1 MNDLTHFNKR
11 SPIFIIIL
19 GSLTAIGALSIDMFL
34 PGLPDIRH
42 DFQTTTSNAQLT
54 LSMFM
59 IGLAFGNLF
68 AGPIS
73 DSTGRR
79 KPLIIAMIIFT
90 LASLGIVFVHNIWLM
105 VALRFLQGVTG
116 GAAAVISRAIAS
128 DMYSG
133 NELTKFMAL
142 LMLVNGIAPVVAP
155 TIGGIILNYS
165 VWRMVF
171 VILTIFGFV
180 MVIGSLLKVPESL
193 TVTNRE
199 SSSGLKTMFKNFKI
213 LLKTPRFVLPMLIQ
227 GMTFVILFTYISAS
241 PFIIQKIY
249 GMTAIQFS
257 WMFAG
262 IGITLIISSQ
272 LTGYLVDFI
281 DSQKLMRGM
290 TMIQIIGVI
299 LVTIVLLNHWNFWI
313 LAIGFIILIAPV
325 TGVATLGFTIAM
337 DESSSGRGSSSSLLG
352 LVQFL
357 FGGVASPL
365 VGVKGEDNPIPYII
379 IIIATAVILIIL
391 QIKEKNVF
399 FKESDT
405 LVSGLLLYFKRYF
418 FIFFQ
423 KIYTKKID
431 FL

>member
-1 MNDLTHFNKR
+1 MNDLTYFNKR

-227 GMTFVILFTYISAS
+227 GMTFVLLFTYISAS
-241 PFIIQKIY
+241 PFIVQKIY

-391 QIKEKNVF
+391 QIYNMRVF
-399 FKESDT
+399 KT
-405 LVSGLLLYFKRYF
+405 NR
-418 FIFFQ
+418 
-423 KIYTKKID
+423 
-431 FL
+431 

>member
-128 DMYSG
+128 DMYSV
-133 NELTKFMAL
+133 TKFMAL

-357 FGGVASPL
+357 FGGIASPL

-391 QIKEKNVF
+391 QIYNMKVF
-399 FKESDT
+399 KT
-405 LVSGLLLYFKRYF
+405 NR
-418 FIFFQ
+418 
-423 KIYTKKID
+423 
-431 FL
+431 

>member
-116 GAAAVISRAIAS
+116 GAAAAVISRAIAS

-357 FGGVASPL
+357 FGGIASPL

-391 QIKEKNVF
+391 QIYNMKVF
-399 FKESDT
+399 KT
-405 LVSGLLLYFKRYF
+405 NR
-418 FIFFQ
+418 
-423 KIYTKKID
+423 
-431 FL
+431 

>member
-1 MNDLTHFNKR
+1 MNDLKRFNKR

-171 VILTIFGFV
+171 VILTIFGIV

-213 LLKTPRFVLPMLIQ
+213 LLKTPRFCI
-227 GMTFVILFTYISAS
+227 TNAHSRYDICN
-241 PFIIQKIY
+241 IIY
-249 GMTAIQFS
+249 
-257 WMFAG
+257 
-262 IGITLIISSQ
+262 
-272 LTGYLVDFI
+272 
-281 DSQKLMRGM
+281 
-290 TMIQIIGVI
+290 
-299 LVTIVLLNHWNFWI
+299 
-313 LAIGFIILIAPV
+313 
-325 TGVATLGFTIAM
+325 
-337 DESSSGRGSSSSLLG
+337 
-352 LVQFL
+352 
-357 FGGVASPL
+357 
-365 VGVKGEDNPIPYII
+365 
-379 IIIATAVILIIL
+379 
-391 QIKEKNVF
+391 
-399 FKESDT
+399 
-405 LVSGLLLYFKRYF
+405 LYFCVSVYYSKNLWHDCNT
-418 FIFFQ
+418 I
-423 KIYTKKID
+423 
-431 FL
+431 

>member
-1 MNDLTHFNKR
+1 MNDLTYFNKR

-213 LLKTPRFVLPMLIQ
+213 LLKTPRFVLPMLTQ

-249 GMTAIQFS
+249 GMTTIQFS

-391 QIKEKNVF
+391 QIYNMRVF
-399 FKESDT
+399 KT
-405 LVSGLLLYFKRYF
+405 NR
-418 FIFFQ
+418 
-423 KIYTKKID
+423 
-431 FL
+431 

>member
-1 MNDLTHFNKR
+1 MNDLTYFNKR

-79 KPLIIAMIIFT
+79 KPLIIAMIIYT

-227 GMTFVILFTYISAS
+227 GMTFVLLFTYISAS

-391 QIKEKNVF
+391 QIYNMRVF
-399 FKESDT
+399 KT
-405 LVSGLLLYFKRYF
+405 NR
-418 FIFFQ
+418 
-423 KIYTKKID
+423 
-431 FL
+431 

>member
-1 MNDLTHFNKR
+1 MNDLTYFNKR

-116 GAAAVISRAIAS
+116 GATAVISRAIAS

-227 GMTFVILFTYISAS
+227 GMTFVLLFTYISAS

-391 QIKEKNVF
+391 QIYNMRVF
-399 FKESDT
+399 KT
-405 LVSGLLLYFKRYF
+405 NR
-418 FIFFQ
+418 
-423 KIYTKKID
+423 
-431 FL
+431 

>member
-1 MNDLTHFNKR
+1 MNDLTYFNKR

-73 DSTGRR
+73 DSTGHR

-213 LLKTPRFVLPMLIQ
+213 LLKTPRFVLPMLTQ

-391 QIKEKNVF
+391 QIYNMRVF
-399 FKESDT
+399 KT
-405 LVSGLLLYFKRYF
+405 NR
-418 FIFFQ
+418 
-423 KIYTKKID
+423 
-431 FL
+431 

>member
-1 MNDLTHFNKR
+1 MNDLTYFNKR

-79 KPLIIAMIIFT
+79 RPLIIAMIIFT

-227 GMTFVILFTYISAS
+227 GMTFVLLFTYISAS

-391 QIKEKNVF
+391 QIYNMRVF
-399 FKESDT
+399 KT
-405 LVSGLLLYFKRYF
+405 NR
-418 FIFFQ
+418 
-423 KIYTKKID
+423 
-431 FL
+431 

>member
-1 MNDLTHFNKR
+1 MNDLTYFNKR

-227 GMTFVILFTYISAS
+227 GMTFVLLFTYISAS

-313 LAIGFIILIAPV
+313 LAIGFIILIAQV

-391 QIKEKNVF
+391 QIYNMRVF
-399 FKESDT
+399 KT
-405 LVSGLLLYFKRYF
+405 NR
-418 FIFFQ
+418 
-423 KIYTKKID
+423 
-431 FL
+431 

>member
-1 MNDLTHFNKR
+1 MNDLTYFNKR

-180 MVIGSLLKVPESL
+180 MVIVSLLKVPESL

-227 GMTFVILFTYISAS
+227 GMTFVLLFTYISAS

-391 QIKEKNVF
+391 QIYNMRVF
-399 FKESDT
+399 KT
-405 LVSGLLLYFKRYF
+405 NR
-418 FIFFQ
+418 
-423 KIYTKKID
+423 
-431 FL
+431 

>member
-1 MNDLTHFNKR
+1 MNDLTYFNKR

-90 LASLGIVFVHNIWLM
+90 LASLGIVFVHMM

-391 QIKEKNVF
+391 QIYNMRVF
-399 FKESDT
+399 KT
-405 LVSGLLLYFKRYF
+405 NR
-418 FIFFQ
+418 
-423 KIYTKKID
+423 
-431 FL
+431 

>member
-1 MNDLTHFNKR
+1 MNDLTYFNKR

-213 LLKTPRFVLPMLIQ
+213 LLKTPRCVLPMLIQ
-227 GMTFVILFTYISAS
+227 GMTFVLLFTYISAS

-391 QIKEKNVF
+391 QIYNMRVF
-399 FKESDT
+399 KT
-405 LVSGLLLYFKRYF
+405 NR
-418 FIFFQ
+418 
-423 KIYTKKID
+423 
-431 FL
+431 

>member
-1 MNDLTHFNKR
+1 MNDLTYFNKR

-79 KPLIIAMIIFT
+79 KPLIIAIIIFT

-227 GMTFVILFTYISAS
+227 GMTFVLLFTYISAS

-391 QIKEKNVF
+391 QIYNMRVF
-399 FKESDT
+399 KT
-405 LVSGLLLYFKRYF
+405 NR
-418 FIFFQ
+418 
-423 KIYTKKID
+423 
-431 FL
+431 

>member
-281 DSQKLMRGM
+281 DSQKGM

-357 FGGVASPL
+357 FGGIASPL

-391 QIKEKNVF
+391 QIYNMKVF
-399 FKESDT
+399 KT
-405 LVSGLLLYFKRYF
+405 NR
-418 FIFFQ
+418 
-423 KIYTKKID
+423 
-431 FL
+431 

>member
-116 GAAAVISRAIAS
+116 GAAVISRAIAS

-142 LMLVNGIAPVVAP
+142 LILVNGIAPVVAP
-155 TIGGIILNYS
+155 TIGGIILNYY

-199 SSSGLKTMFKNFKI
+199 SSRGLKTMFKNFKI

-357 FGGVASPL
+357 FGGIASPL

-391 QIKEKNVF
+391 QIYNMKVF
-399 FKESDT
+399 KT
-405 LVSGLLLYFKRYF
+405 NR
-418 FIFFQ
+418 
-423 KIYTKKID
+423 
-431 FL
+431 

>member
-1 MNDLTHFNKR
+1 MNDLKRFNKR

-73 DSTGRR
+73 DSNGRR

-105 VALRFLQGVTG
+105 IALRFLQGVTG
-116 GAAAVISRAIAS
+116 GAAVISRAIAS

-281 DSQKLMRGM
+281 DSQKLMRVM

-357 FGGVASPL
+357 FGGIASPL

-391 QIKEKNVF
+391 QIYNMKVF
-399 FKESDT
+399 KT
-405 LVSGLLLYFKRYF
+405 NR
-418 FIFFQ
+418 
-423 KIYTKKID
+423 
-431 FL
+431 

>member
-1 MNDLTHFNKR
+1 MNDLTYFNKR

-133 NELTKFMAL
+133 NELTMFMAL

-227 GMTFVILFTYISAS
+227 GMTFVLLFTYISAS

-391 QIKEKNVF
+391 QIYNMRVF
-399 FKESDT
+399 KT
-405 LVSGLLLYFKRYF
+405 NR
-418 FIFFQ
+418 
-423 KIYTKKID
+423 
-431 FL
+431 

>member
-79 KPLIIAMIIFT
+79 KLLIIAMIIFT

-116 GAAAVISRAIAS
+116 GAAVISRAIAS

-199 SSSGLKTMFKNFKI
+199 SSRGLKTMFKNFKI

-357 FGGVASPL
+357 FGGIASPL

-391 QIKEKNVF
+391 QIYNMKVF
-399 FKESDT
+399 KT
-405 LVSGLLLYFKRYF
+405 NR
-418 FIFFQ
+418 
-423 KIYTKKID
+423 
-431 FL
+431 

>member
-19 GSLTAIGALSIDMFL
+19 GSLTAIGA
-34 PGLPDIRH
+34 
-42 DFQTTTSNAQLT
+42 

-391 QIKEKNVF
+391 QIYNMRVF
-399 FKESDT
+399 KT
-405 LVSGLLLYFKRYF
+405 NR
-418 FIFFQ
+418 
-423 KIYTKKID
+423 
-431 FL
+431 

>member
-1 MNDLTHFNKR
+1 MNDLTYFNKR

-142 LMLVNGIAPVVAP
+142 LMFVNGIAPVVAP

-227 GMTFVILFTYISAS
+227 GMTFVLLFTYISAS

-391 QIKEKNVF
+391 QIYNMRVF
-399 FKESDT
+399 KT
-405 LVSGLLLYFKRYF
+405 NR
-418 FIFFQ
+418 
-423 KIYTKKID
+423 
-431 FL
+431 

>member
-1 MNDLTHFNKR
+1 MNDLTYFNKR

-227 GMTFVILFTYISAS
+227 GMTFVLLFTYISAS

-299 LVTIVLLNHWNFWI
+299 LVTIVFLNHWNFWI

-391 QIKEKNVF
+391 QIYNMRVF
-399 FKESDT
+399 KT
-405 LVSGLLLYFKRYF
+405 NR
-418 FIFFQ
+418 
-423 KIYTKKID
+423 
-431 FL
+431 

>member
-1 MNDLTHFNKR
+1 MNDLTYFNKR

-79 KPLIIAMIIFT
+79 KSLIIAMIIFT

-227 GMTFVILFTYISAS
+227 GMTFVLLFTYISAS

-313 LAIGFIILIAPV
+313 LAIGFIILIPPV

-391 QIKEKNVF
+391 QIYNMRVF
-399 FKESDT
+399 KT
-405 LVSGLLLYFKRYF
+405 NR
-418 FIFFQ
+418 
-423 KIYTKKID
+423 
-431 FL
+431 

>member
-1 MNDLTHFNKR
+1 MNDLTYFNKR

-227 GMTFVILFTYISAS
+227 GMTFVLLFTYISAS

-290 TMIQIIGVI
+290 AMIQIIGVI

-391 QIKEKNVF
+391 QIYNMRVF
-399 FKESDT
+399 KT
-405 LVSGLLLYFKRYF
+405 NR
-418 FIFFQ
+418 
-423 KIYTKKID
+423 
-431 FL
+431 